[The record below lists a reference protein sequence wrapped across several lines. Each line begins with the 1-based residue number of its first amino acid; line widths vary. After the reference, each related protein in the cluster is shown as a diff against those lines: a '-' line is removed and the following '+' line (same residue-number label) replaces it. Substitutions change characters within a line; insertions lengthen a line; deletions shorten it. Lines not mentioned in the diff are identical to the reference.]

1 MNSSHIK
8 DIAQQDTSIETVAV
22 ESRYLKRIDYP

>member
-8 DIAQQDTSIETVAV
+8 DIAQQNTSIETVAV
-22 ESRYLKRIDYP
+22 ESQYLK